1 MRVFPFDK
9 KLMRRWRDGIRLWP
23 SKDVIRSFP
32 KRADPQLH
40 EDIVALL
47 LKRKIIEPMA
57 KPRYVANMFV
67 IRKGEDSFR
76 PIFNYAAMTPHLKS
90 PSFVLPSVYQ
100 VVRRKRWPTNL
111 WFAKIDFAQAFFNI
125 NLHPKSRMVTG
136 FQVNGTRYQFRYMPF
151 GISIAPF
158 VCQTLLNAIME
169 TIKKDFVVEKLI
181 KCQIDNATLKKE
193 FYVIVFFLDDI
204 LNYLENKIDDNL
216 KVGLVCFINK
226 LKVID
231 SRDKIL
237 EKLIQNIS
245 NH

>member
-1 MRVFPFDK
+1 M
-9 KLMRRWRDGIRLWP
+9 
-23 SKDVIRSFP
+23 
-32 KRADPQLH
+32 
-40 EDIVALL
+40 
-47 LKRKIIEPMA
+47 
-57 KPRYVANMFV
+57 
-67 IRKGEDSFR
+67 
-76 PIFNYAAMTPHLKS
+76 
-90 PSFVLPSVYQ
+90 
-100 VVRRKRWPTNL
+100 
-111 WFAKIDFAQAFFNI
+111 
-125 NLHPKSRMVTG
+125 
-136 FQVNGTRYQFRYMPF
+136 
-151 GISIAPF
+151 
-158 VCQTLLNAIME
+158 
-169 TIKKDFVVEKLI
+169 VEKLI